1 MDFLDMNTDFGN
13 AHVISYGLPR
23 FCHVKSEDFSQVFDA
38 DCVRFLLSEHTEFGV
53 VPISY
58 HF

>member
-1 MDFLDMNTDFGN
+1 MNTDFGN

-23 FCHVKSEDFSQVFDA
+23 FCHVKSEDFSQLFDA
-38 DCVRFLLSEHTEFGV
+38 DRVRFPLSEHTEFGV
-53 VPISY
+53 VPVSY